1 MAAASRTAPE
11 KNSLDNNSA
20 ELMLALTPGIGP
32 RLRKKLLDHF
42 GSAAAVISAAPSD
55 LRAVPGIERFA
66 TVRLGDLDQAG
77 PRPLRTMW
85 RISRDQLDQ
94 SYGQM
99 TIGELIDRYGG
110 GLTPPA

>member
-1 MAAASRTAPE
+1 MPNTSRAIPRPF
-11 KNSLDNNSA
+11 
-20 ELMLALTPGIGP
+20 LTRRI
-32 RLRKKLLDHF
+32 
-42 GSAAAVISAAPSD
+42 
-55 LRAVPGIERFA
+55 RAVPGIERFA